1 MESVDVG
8 SKKPIIGLCGGIGA
22 GKSRVAAEFE
32 QLGCLVIHDDELNHE
47 VLRRPDVRDTLRQWW
62 GPEVIDPGGEPNRKR
77 IAEIVFTDPVQKQRL
92 EGLVFPLIA
101 RRRADMITTVKDRP
115 AIKAIVIDSPLLFES
130 HLDRECDSIV
140 YVEASAARRLRRLRQ
155 ARGWNTEE
163 LRRRERWQTPLDE
176 KRSRAEFV
184 VDNDGAVE
192 RLGSQV
198 AVILQAIIARHPA
211 PE

>member
-1 MESVDVG
+1 MDVG
-8 SKKPIIGLCGGIGA
+8 FKQPIIGLCGGIGA

-62 GPEVIDPGGEPNRKR
+62 GPEVIGPGGEPDRKR
-77 IAEIVFTDPVQKQRL
+77 IAGIVFADPVEKQRL

-101 RRRADMITTVKDRP
+101 RRRADMMAAVKDRP

-140 YVEASAARRLRRLRQ
+140 YVEASTVQRLRRLRQ

-176 KRSRAEFV
+176 KRSHAEFV
-184 VDNDGAVE
+184 VDNDGVVE
-192 RLGSQV
+192 RLGPQV